1 VVGREWRRG
10 RGSGGGGVVMLGPRC
25 RSSLAHIVALGGA
38 GPPLLFV
45 VGACG
50 PSLPFVVG
58 ARRCLGW
65 CWAAVAVRRWCVWAL
80 VAVRLWRASLP
91 FVVGTRR
98 CRFSL
103 ACAVAVC
110 RCLGWYCGGVVV
122 RGGSSCSVGGR
133 RVPCAIV
140 IRGWGIVVVRGWG
153 IVVCGWG
160 SLLSVGGRCGH
171 GWGIVVVRGCSSFGW
186 WVVVEQGG
194 RRLRARSPSIGGGGV
209 SSVVCHRYLLVTEFQ
224 RLGLGGRA
232 HQWTTNEIRRSSS
245 GCHVADGDVAP
256 GMQVSKG
263 RGERGKPTYFGW

>member
-1 VVGREWRRG
+1 VKGREEG
-10 RGSGGGGVVMLGPRC
+10 GGSGGKGVEEGAREWWGGSGDAGPSLPFVV
-25 RSSLAHIVALGGA
+25 AFGGA

-50 PSLPFVVG
+50 PSLPFVFG
-58 ARRCLGW
+58 ARCCHSLLARV
-65 CWAAVAVRRWCVWAL
+65 VAVFR
-80 VAVRLWRASLP
+80 WRAPLL
-91 FVVGTRR
+91 FVIGAR
-98 CRFSL
+98 
-103 ACAVAVC
+103 

-122 RGGSSCSVGGR
+122 RGGSSGSVGGR
-133 RVPCAIV
+133 CVPCTII

-171 GWGIVVVRGCSSFGW
+171 GWGIVVVRGRSSFGW

-209 SSVVCHRYLLVTEFQ
+209 SSVVCRRYLLVTEFQ

-232 HQWTTNEIRRSSS
+232 HQWTTNEICRSSS

-256 GMQVSKG
+256 GMWVSKG